1 MIKLKEFLRKS
12 WIWILAVI
20 LVLAVILSSV
30 EIYKEEVLN
39 IDPDIKYTEKKTLYF
54 AAQRFDTLNPLVSQS
69 EDTYYLSKL
78 IYDSLFDFDE
88 NLNVVPK
95 LVDTYRVDTEKACVK
110 IRLKRGIKW
119 HNGGKLT
126 ASDVRFTVNAV
137 KQAGSKSPYYEKC
150 AKIMYVNVNGNSDLT
165 IYFNNNYN
173 CSLDMLTFPI
183 VSSTGYSS
191 PYQFASDRDKFK
203 PNGTGLYKYS
213 SYDYLKRLKLKPNED
228 YFNNTAEK
236 KIQVNLLPN
245 AGLASAMTE
254 INEVTCY
261 IDKDTD
267 RRSIVKDKNLTM
279 YDMISNQLEFL
290 VFNTKKPYWSDKQVR
305 QAAAYGIDTE
315 KILNN
320 AYAGDA
326 VQTDTIYYPNFL
338 GDADTNELYGY
349 DPEKALDLLCEAG
362 LEDKNGNGLFEDAY
376 GKNVTVSILVNKK
389 NAQRMTAAKLISN
402 NLETLGFKANINALA
417 PAEYK
422 KAIASRQF
430 DILIAGYA
438 IEETYD
444 LREFFNGKNAWGYY
458 NADLFTKSR
467 ELERLYDADT
477 QKEKYSELKDALQ
490 DEMPYY
496 ALCYKKMG
504 LIGISGFTAEKLPMF
519 NDIYKNCDTWSW
531 KVEVKQTK
539 NTK

>member
-1 MIKLKEFLRKS
+1 MIKLKEFLRRS
-12 WIWILAVI
+12 WIWVLAVI
-20 LVLAVILSSV
+20 LILAVILSSV

-39 IDPDIKYTEKKTLYF
+39 IDPDIKYEEKKTLYF
-54 AAQRFDTLNPLVSQS
+54 AAQRFDTLNPLTSQS

-78 IYDSLFDFDE
+78 IYDGLFDFDE
-88 NLNVVPK
+88 NLNVVPE
-95 LVDTYRVDTEKACVK
+95 LVDTYSVDTEKACVK
-110 IRLKRGIKW
+110 IKLKSGIKW

-150 AKIMYVNVNGNSDLT
+150 AKIMYVNVSGNNNLT

-173 CSLDMLTFPI
+173 CSLDVLTFPV
-183 VSSTGYSS
+183 VSSAGYSS
-191 PYQFASDRDKFK
+191 PYQFVSDTEKFK
-203 PNGTGLYKYS
+203 PNGTGMYKYS
-213 SYDYLKRLKLKPNED
+213 SYDYLKKLKLKPNKD
-228 YFNNTAEK
+228 YFNGTAEK

-245 AGLASAMTE
+245 ASLTSSMLE
-254 INEVTCY
+254 IDEVTCY

-267 RRSIVKDKNLTM
+267 RRSIVKDKNLVM
-279 YDMISNQLEFL
+279 YDMISSQVEFL
-290 VFNTKKPYWSDKQVR
+290 AFNTKKPYWSDKRVR
-305 QAAAYGIDTE
+305 QAAAYGIDIE

-338 GDADTNELYGY
+338 GVSDTSELYAY
-349 DPEKALDLLCEAG
+349 DPEKALNLLEKAG
-362 LEDKNGNGLFEDAY
+362 LEDKNGDGLLEDAY
-376 GKNVTVSILVNKK
+376 GKNVPVSILVNKK
-389 NAQRMTAAKLISN
+389 NAQRMTAAKMISK
-402 NLETLGFKANINALA
+402 NLETLGFKVNINALA

-422 KAIASRQF
+422 KAIANRQF
-430 DILIAGYA
+430 DILIVGYEM
-438 IEETYD
+438 EETYD

-458 NADLFTKSR
+458 NADLFSKSR

-477 QKEKYSELKDALQ
+477 QKEKYSELKAALL

-504 LIGISGFTAEKLPMF
+504 LIGLSGFTAEKLPMF
-519 NDIYKNCDTWSW
+519 NDIYKNCNTWSW
-531 KVEVKQTK
+531 KVEVSRTENAK
-539 NTK
+539 